1 MQEVNQNE
9 DSQPPARPP
18 LSGSVRL
25 MISLFRLIFE
35 TGKKVVE
42 TSRSFSVFLRLSRLV
57 LVATLILTIAM
68 FVYTAFY
75 QSVMPTEVAQW
86 EIVTRLIKE
95 KLFRFMKKTSTSS
108 SGRAQTRPVPA
119 AIRMSAW
126 SWSPGDITWCSANV
140 TESGLSWSCQIRLPT
155 RDWTVIFFFTQL
167 KASLRSWECSCHAWK
182 CLASR
187 ERFYLNL
194 AGRVFWSTGIGS
206 GGKWR
211 NTFIC

>member
-42 TSRSFSVFLRLSRLV
+42 TSRSFTVFLRLSRLV

-75 QSVMPTEVAQW
+75 QSVMPTEVAQ
-86 EIVTRLIKE
+86 
-95 KLFRFMKKTSTSS
+95 
-108 SGRAQTRPVPA
+108 
-119 AIRMSAW
+119 
-126 SWSPGDITWCSANV
+126 
-140 TESGLSWSCQIRLPT
+140 
-155 RDWTVIFFFTQL
+155 
-167 KASLRSWECSCHAWK
+167 
-182 CLASR
+182 
-187 ERFYLNL
+187 
-194 AGRVFWSTGIGS
+194 
-206 GGKWR
+206 
-211 NTFIC
+211 